1 MRNSLKEK
9 LQGATVINSTTY
21 VQNQKIKRREAAA
34 VVKNSREALVAALQF
49 GDVSADITFHL
60 EGSKRQKSGPIRGKQ
75 RVADRF
81 MEHSSERE
89 EQRGSIS
96 KRSVREASKQTSREK
111 RDFMQE
117 NDQIIS
123 RESVGKKKLKY
134 NDENRSQVLNH
145 QDDDSERKLYIDS
158 RQNERPIEQQEV
170 QNLCISTNN
179 FQCIIPAAD
188 EKDSITQLI
197 HILKMM
203 PANNELFKAQGM
215 PPAWSDEVDKHKMYF
230 DKLHRRVIEKI
241 ERDQEERRAY
251 SEKIASLE
259 KNIKTIERQH
269 IWTDLTTTDF
279 QILREIGSGAYG
291 TVLLA
296 KFVKTNT
303 QYALKKVTL
312 LAFVIIFILGLIRC
326 KRRTR
331 LRQPTT
337 AKRF

>member
-60 EGSKRQKSGPIRGKQ
+60 EGSKRQKSGPRRGKQ

-123 RESVGKKKLKY
+123 RESVRKKKLKY
-134 NDENRSQVLNH
+134 NDENSH
-145 QDDDSERKLYIDS
+145 HDDDSERKLYIDS
-158 RQNERPIEQQEV
+158 RQNERPIEQQKI

-179 FQCIIPAAD
+179 FQCMIPAAD

-203 PANNELFKAQGM
+203 PANNELFRVQGM
-215 PPAWSDEVDKHKMYF
+215 PPAWSDEVDKHKLYF
-230 DKLHRRVIEKI
+230 EKLYRGVIEKT

-303 QYALKKVTL
+303 QYALKKVSL
-312 LAFVIIFILGLIRC
+312 LAFVNILFCI
-326 KRRTR
+326 
-331 LRQPTT
+331 
-337 AKRF
+337 